1 MEELQIMVSS
11 TKGAI
16 TTNFEDIKKSL
27 VAVLDDYKGII
38 VTEDTVK
45 KSKKDVAELRK
56 IRSSIDDEKKR
67 VKKLWNEP
75 YVEFENKCKELM
87 ALVDEPIKEINS
99 QVEEFEQKEIEEK
112 KNHFFELY
120 QGNID
125 DLADY
130 LPFVNVL
137 PEKWMNKAFTDKDFL
152 YSLSEKKIQVR
163 NDLNA
168 INSLNS
174 EIENDVLDAYRK
186 SGNNLSV
193 AISRNSQYLSDKNKV
208 TEQIKANEKNGTVSI
223 EKPSPIQQFNDLA
236 KKIGMV
242 TFTVAAEDADQVEN
256 LLIEYGIIYRKE

>member
-16 TTNFEDIKKSL
+16 TTNFEDIRKSL

-56 IRSSIDDEKKR
+56 MKALLDDKKKQ

-87 ALVDEPIKEINS
+87 ALVDAPINEINS
-99 QVEEFEQKEIEEK
+99 QIEEFEQKEIEEK
-112 KNHFFELY
+112 KDHFFDLY
-120 QGNID
+120 QENMDG
-125 DLADY
+125 LGGY
-130 LPFVNVL
+130 LPFVSIL
-137 PEKWMNKAFTDKDFL
+137 PEKWMNKAYTDKDFL
-152 YSLSEKKIQVR
+152 YHLSEKKMQVR

-168 INSLNS
+168 IKSLHS
-174 EIENDVLDAYRK
+174 EIEKEVLDVYGE

-193 AISRNSQYLSDKNKV
+193 AIARNNQYLLDKAK
-208 TEQIKANEKNGTVSI
+208 IKANEKNGTVSI

-242 TFTVAAEDADQVEN
+242 TFTVAAEDAEQVET
-256 LLIEYGIIYRKE
+256 LLIENGIIYRKE